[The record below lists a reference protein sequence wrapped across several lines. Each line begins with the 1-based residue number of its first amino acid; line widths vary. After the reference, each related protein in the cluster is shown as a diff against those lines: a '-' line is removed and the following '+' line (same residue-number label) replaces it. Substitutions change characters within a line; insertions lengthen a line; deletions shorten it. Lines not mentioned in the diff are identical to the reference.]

1 MNSDNGQ
8 NQSKIFRVI
17 KQKARF
23 YSKIYG
29 FNKRNSMLEVFKS
42 TYKFPKLNVFFL
54 PLETVSKPKSILSS
68 SIAGIDFQEPR
79 NSFPMSTS
87 ASKII

>member
-1 MNSDNGQ
+1 
-8 NQSKIFRVI
+8 
-17 KQKARF
+17 
-23 YSKIYG
+23 
-29 FNKRNSMLEVFKS
+29 MLEVFKS
-42 TYKFPKLNVFFL
+42 AYKFPKLNAFFL

-68 SIAGIDFQEPR
+68 SISDIGFQEPR